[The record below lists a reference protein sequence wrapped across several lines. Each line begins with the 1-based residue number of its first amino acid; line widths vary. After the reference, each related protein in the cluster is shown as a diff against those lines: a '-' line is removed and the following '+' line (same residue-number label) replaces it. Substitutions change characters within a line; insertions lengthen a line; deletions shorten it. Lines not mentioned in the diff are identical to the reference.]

1 MKKLGGVL
9 KYIKGY
15 WQYAALNVL
24 MNIVSVVFSLFSLA
38 MIIPFVDLLVQKDE
52 KFYQEVLAK
61 GKPQLSFSMHGLLD
75 SMNYYFTSLIHDQG
89 KQRALLMICIFVVV
103 IFFIK
108 NLFRY
113 LAMFFIAPLR
123 NGIVKDIRNSIYEK
137 SLALPLSYYSDERKG
152 DIMSRMTTDVQE
164 IEWSVLT
171 GLEMIFRDPFNVLL
185 YLGTLLYMS
194 PHLTLF
200 VLALLPI
207 TAGSIALIG
216 RSLKKSSGK
225 AKESLGTLF
234 SIVEETLSG
243 LRVIKGFNGEDHQWN
258 KFKKEND
265 IYTGLMV
272 KTYRKVD
279 LSSPLSEFFGT
290 VIMMVVLFF
299 GGMIVIGNGALKPS
313 EFIAYL
319 AIFSQ
324 IIPPA
329 KSITSAYYNVQR
341 GMASIDRINK
351 ILDAEITIKNKLQTQ
366 TLKGFNSKISFNDVS
381 FAYTRGDEG
390 WALKHIQLDIEKGK
404 TIALVGQ
411 SGSGKTT
418 LADMLPRL
426 FDPSAGKV
434 LIDGLDIADVSLFD
448 LRQLMG
454 IVTQESILFNDTV
467 LNNIAFGM
475 KDVKEEDVIAAA
487 KVANAHEFIM
497 EMPNG
502 YHTLIGD
509 RGGKM
514 SGGQRQRLSIARA
527 VLKNP
532 PILILDEATSALDTE
547 SERLVQDALA
557 KLMKNRT
564 SIVIAHRLSTIQFA
578 DEIIVMQKGQIVER
592 GKHSQLIEKEGVYKR
607 LYDLQSF
614 HAVV

>member
-9 KYIKGY
+9 KYIRGY
-15 WQYAALNVL
+15 KMYASLNVL
-24 MNIVSVVFSLFSLA
+24 MNIISVVFSLFSFA
-38 MIIPFVDLLVQKDE
+38 MVIPFVDLLVQKDE

-61 GKPQLSFSMHGLLD
+61 GKPAWSISMHGLLD
-75 SMNYYFTSLIHDQG
+75 NMNYYFTHLIEQQG
-89 KQRALLMICIFVVV
+89 KQSALMMICIFVVC
-103 IFFIK
+103 IFFLK

-123 NGIVKDIRNSIYEK
+123 NGVVKDIRNAIYEK
-137 SLALPLSYYSDERKG
+137 SLQLPLSYYSDERKG

-164 IEWSVLT
+164 IEWSILT

-185 YLGTLLYMS
+185 FLGTLLYMS

-216 RSLKKSSGK
+216 KSLKKSSGK
-225 AKESLGTLF
+225 AKERLGNLF
-234 SIVEETLSG
+234 SILEETLSG
-243 LRVIKGFNGEDHQWN
+243 LRVIKGFNGEKHQRN
-258 KFKKEND
+258 KFFNENEE
-265 IYTGLMV
+265 YTRLMV

-319 AIFSQ
+319 VIFSQ

-341 GMASIDRINK
+341 GIASIERINK
-351 ILDAEITIKNKLQTQ
+351 IMDAEINIKDKEKTIPLPLFNKEIEF
-366 TLKGFNSKISFNDVS
+366 KDVS

-390 WALKHIQLDIEKGK
+390 WALKNIDLTIQKGK

-426 FDPSAGKV
+426 FDPSSGHI
-434 LIDGLDIADVSLFD
+434 LIDGIDISDVPLYD

-467 LNNIAFGM
+467 FNNIAFGM
-475 KDVKEEDVIAAA
+475 KNVSEDAVIAAA
-487 KVANAHEFIM
+487 KVAHAHEFIM
-497 EMPNG
+497 AMPNG
-502 YHTLIGD
+502 YQTMIGD

-557 KLMKNRT
+557 RLMQNRT

-578 DEIIVMQKGQIVER
+578 DEIIVMQKGNIVER
-592 GKHSQLIEKEGVYKR
+592 GKHAELIEKEGVYKR
-607 LYDLQSF
+607 LYELQSF
-614 HAVV
+614 HQAG